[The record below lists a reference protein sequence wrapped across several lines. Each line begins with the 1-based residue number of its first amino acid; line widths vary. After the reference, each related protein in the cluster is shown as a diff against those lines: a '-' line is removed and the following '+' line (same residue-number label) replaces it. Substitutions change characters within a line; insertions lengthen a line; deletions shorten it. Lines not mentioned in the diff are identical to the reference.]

1 MLKRL
6 WQYCNKIFKLNEA
19 LQQLKN
25 QGFSKKNHEPLLT
38 TILMIAMFMRI
49 RSFNALKQ
57 SLKKNSKK
65 WKKLLDG
72 NVPPSISTLARG
84 TEKSDIDQLYQINRR
99 NNHKLHRNKVF
110 DVDKT
115 SYGLMVMGVDGH
127 ETISSECRCC
137 SDCLTRKKTIKVK
150 TKIKVVRKG
159 KIKFEVKEEEKE
171 VTEYYHKYVVCQL
184 ILCPVPAIIDIE
196 PIKPGEGELTAA
208 KRLIKRVLKEQSRR
222 VDVFCFDALYLD
234 SNLLNLLDEKKKF
247 WVAVLKQANRDAY
260 KEIDGLISSTK
271 PIKTEINKR
280 KVTLWDMHGLVGWDK
295 LKKTFRAVVSYEE
308 YKEWELNPK
317 TKEKEE
323 VSKTQVWRWLTNM
336 PSIYKAEVIHKLGHG
351 RWDVEN
357 RGFHDLAT
365 NCRLNHPFHHHPTS
379 LLAMMWIISIAF
391 NLSYAF
397 YQRNLKAQLKKCIE
411 TRQQLAEEIR
421 SDIKTVDEPIFRP
434 RAP

>member
-1 MLKRL
+1 MLQRL
-6 WQYCNKIFKLNEA
+6 WKYCNKIFKLKQA

-25 QGFSKKNHEPLLT
+25 QRFSERNNEPFLT
-38 TILMIAMFMRI
+38 TIMLIAAFMRI
-49 RSFNALKQ
+49 RSFHALKQ

-65 WKKLLDG
+65 WKKLLVG
-72 NVPPSISTLARG
+72 KVPPSISTFDRG
-84 TEKSDIDQLYQINRR
+84 TEKSDIDGLYQLNRR

-110 DVDKT
+110 NVDKA
-115 SYGLMVMGVDGH
+115 SYGFMVVAADGH
-127 ETISSECRCC
+127 ETISSENRCC
-137 SDCLTRKKTIKVK
+137 PQCLTRKKTIKVK
-150 TKIKVVRKG
+150 TKIKVVREG

-171 VTEYYHKYVVCQL
+171 VTEYYHKYVMCQL
-184 ILCPVPAIIDIE
+184 ILCSVPVIMDIE
-196 PIKPGEGELTAA
+196 PVRPGEGELTAA
-208 KRLIKRVLKEQSRR
+208 KRLIKRILKEQSRR

-234 SNLLNLLDEKKKF
+234 SDLLNLIDEKKKF
-247 WVAVLKQANRDAY
+247 WVVVLKQGNREAH
-260 KEIDGLISSTK
+260 KEIDRLLSSTK

-280 KVTLWDMHGLVGWDK
+280 KVTLWDMNGLVGWDK
-295 LKKTFRAVVSYEE
+295 LKKSFRAVVSYEK
-308 YKEWELNPK
+308 YREWELNPK

-323 VSKTQVWRWLTNM
+323 VTKTQVWRWLTNI
-336 PSIYKAEVIHKLGHG
+336 PSIYKAEMVYKFGHG

-357 RGFHDLAT
+357 RGFHDLTT

-397 YQRNLKAQLKKCIE
+397 YQRNLKTQLKECIK

-421 SDIKTVDEPIFRP
+421 SDIKTADEPIFHP